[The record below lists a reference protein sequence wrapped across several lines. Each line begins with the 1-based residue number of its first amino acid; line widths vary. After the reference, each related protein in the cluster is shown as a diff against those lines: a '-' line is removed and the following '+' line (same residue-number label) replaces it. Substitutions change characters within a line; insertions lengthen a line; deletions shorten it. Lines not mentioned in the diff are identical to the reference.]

1 MTRDERNRI
10 DDWMVDELNHILNK
24 ERPLSEDITIR
35 LSKAI
40 GEISCV
46 MMLANRRKKADG
58 TFDTYFDDDARSR
71 YSVSNGSRKAEK
83 KETVC
88 RVSVQP

>member
-10 DDWMVDELNHILNK
+10 DDWMSNELNHILNK
-24 ERPLSEDITIR
+24 KGSYSNINL
-35 LSKAI
+35 LKVI

-46 MMLANRRKKADG
+46 MMLAGRRIEANGKCF
-58 TFDTYFDDDARSR
+58 TFFDDDARSR
-71 YSVSNGSRKAEK
+71 YSVGYGSRKTSTQ
-83 KETVC
+83 ETVC